1 MVRHIA
7 LGNGSLL
14 VNLDE
19 SLRVRDIY
27 FPYAGQENHV
37 LGKAHRIGVHADG
50 FSWLNEWETDP
61 RYKEDTIVTEST
73 AVNEMEDLEL
83 VSNSCVHCDKNVFLR
98 EFELK
103 NSRDSSREVE
113 IFFQQRFDMYGSG
126 MADTAAFRPEENG
139 IVHYK
144 KKRYAMVDVK
154 KEGGDCTDFNQYGIY
169 REGLDDAVRSKDL
182 NHNPIEQGDV
192 DSAISL
198 KVNLEP
204 NSSEKFYY
212 WINTGENFDEVR
224 QMNRE
229 VEANVENFF
238 EQTEMCWRGYL
249 GKLDVDERLL
259 SEHVEEE
266 LKRSILVVRAQTNH
280 NGAITAANDSENLE
294 YNQDKYGYVWPRDA
308 ALVAE
313 VMARAGYGDL
323 VKPYFDFAEDAIEE
337 EGYLLHKY
345 NPDGSLGSSWHPWV
359 DEKGE
364 RQLPIQEDETALTI
378 WALKKYSDYTGDTK
392 ILVNKWDS
400 LVKPAADFMMEQMDD
415 EKMLP
420 KPSWDL
426 WEEQRYVSSFTV
438 ASVYAGLKAAGEIA
452 DQIGKDEQGYLK
464 TAESI
469 KKEGLNNLR
478 SEDSNRYVRGL
489 DENGKI
495 DEVSSAQYFLYR
507 FGLVEENDEYFE
519 NTMNAIIHDLSPK
532 TEIGGVA
539 RYRKDTYHNVTD
551 DFDKVPGNPWV
562 ISTLWT
568 AQYMMERADTMDQ
581 LETAQQRMH
590 WACNHSLETGLLPEQ
605 VNPFTG
611 EGLSVAPLTWSHTTF
626 IQSALIYAKK
636 ARELSNDD
644 TEVKV
649 V

>member
-1 MVRHIA
+1 MVRHIS

-14 VNLDE
+14 VNLDD

-37 LGKAHRIGVHADG
+37 LGKPHKIGIHADG
-50 FSWLNEWETDP
+50 FSWLKDWNTTP
-61 RYKEDTIVTEST
+61 SYKEDTIVTESR
-73 AVNEMEDLEL
+73 AVNDIEDLEL

-103 NSRDSSREVE
+103 NKREESRDVE

-144 KKRYAMVDVK
+144 KNRYAMVDVK

-169 REGLDDAVRSKDL
+169 RDNLDDAVRSKEL
-182 NHNPIEQGDV
+182 NNSPIAQGDV

-224 QMNRE
+224 QMNHE
-229 VEANVENFF
+229 VERNVENFF
-238 EQTEMCWRGYL
+238 EQTEMCWKGFL
-249 GKLDVDERLL
+249 GKLDVDSELL
-259 SEHVEEE
+259 TDHIDSE
-266 LKRSILVVRAQTNH
+266 LKRSILVVRSQTNN

-313 VMARAGYGDL
+313 VMARAGYGEL
-323 VKPYFDFAEDAIEE
+323 VKPYFDFAEKVIEE

-359 DEKGE
+359 DEKGD

-378 WALKKYSDYTGDTK
+378 WALKKYSEYTGDSK
-392 ILVNKWDS
+392 ILVEKWDL
-400 LVKPAADFMMEQMDD
+400 LVKPAAEFMVEYMDE

-420 KPSWDL
+420 QPSWDL
-426 WEEQRYVSSFTV
+426 WEEERYVSSFTV
-438 ASVYAGLKAAGEIA
+438 ATVYAGLKAAGEIA
-452 DQIGKDEQGYLK
+452 DQIGKEGEEYIE
-464 TAESI
+464 TAEQI
-469 KKEGLNNLR
+469 KSQGLKHLR
-478 SEDSNRYVRGL
+478 SEETRRYVRGIRDGNQL
-489 DENGKI
+489 
-495 DEVSSAQYFLYR
+495 DEVSAPLYFLEKL
-507 FGLVEENDEYFE
+507 GLVEIDDEYFE
-519 NTMNAIIHDLSPK
+519 NTMNAIIYDLSPD
-532 TEIGGVA
+532 TDIGGVA
-539 RYRKDTYHNVTD
+539 RYHEDHYHKVTD

-568 AQYMMERADTMDQ
+568 AQYLIDKAETEDQ
-581 LETAQQRMH
+581 LEKAQERMH
-590 WACNHSLETGLLPEQ
+590 WVCKNSIETGLLPEQ

-611 EGLSVAPLTWSHTTF
+611 EGVSVAPLTWSHTTF
-626 IQSALIYAKK
+626 IETALIYADKK
-636 ARELSNDD
+636 KEYSGEE
-644 TEVKV
+644 EVKFV
-649 V
+649 